1 MNCKEKKE
9 ILPVIRTESC
19 GSLVLVL
26 SQRTQ
31 DHMEAW
37 QIKKILRPSDWSIMS
52 CNSTVSTVARETN
65 LGTVVPFER

>member
-9 ILPVIRTESC
+9 ILPVIRAESC

-37 QIKKILRPSDWSIMS
+37 QIKKYPE
-52 CNSTVSTVARETN
+52 A
-65 LGTVVPFER
+65 